1 MVPNQGSRLKCFMSK
16 FWKPSRK
23 PLSGLL
29 SRSVQKLLPC
39 IRSCLWREGD
49 SHQVGK
55 GRRKC
60 SAVPWRNDCRFHWD
74 NGCIKKTGHP
84 VQSQLHFP
92 CMSHHSLLHKSYREP
107 VIKHPSHQP
116 PHPWACR
123 KTNSAH
129 TYLPLSAR
137 RGTSEKEKRRKK
149 KYSFY
154 SCLYSK

>member
-39 IRSCLWREGD
+39 IWSCLWREGD

-60 SAVPWRNDCRFHWD
+60 SAVPWRNVPFSLGQWLY
-74 NGCIKKTGHP
+74 KKDWAP
-84 VQSQLHFP
+84 RS
-92 CMSHHSLLHKSYREP
+92 EP
-107 VIKHPSHQP
+107 
-116 PHPWACR
+116 A
-123 KTNSAH
+123 T
-129 TYLPLSAR
+129 LPLHVSPLPAAQELSWTSYKASFTSA
-137 RGTSEKEKRRKK
+137 TSSLSVQKNELSTHISSTVSQERDFREGKK
-149 KYSFY
+149 KKKKVQ
-154 SCLYSK
+154 LL